1 MAKARKSIT
10 YRKFYDMVMT
20 KVKNDPDWDDS
31 MLEYI
36 SFRYGRHEGES
47 IGTHNFDVT
56 GEVLYGSNEGIVCRI
71 NMYIATGYYKHDSIT
86 LAVLKTLGASR
97 EDFMKMGRLA
107 AVFSYNAMQ
116 VAEEHINE
124 F

>member
-1 MAKARKSIT
+1 MARARKSIT
-10 YRKFYDMVMT
+10 YRKFYDMVMA

-36 SFRYGRHEGES
+36 AFRCNGHGDEP
-47 IGTHNFDVT
+47 IGTHHFDVT
-56 GEVLYGSNEGIVCRI
+56 GEVLYGGNEGIICRV
-71 NMYIATGYYKHDSIT
+71 NMYIATGYYKHDSMT
-86 LAVLKTLGASR
+86 LALFKTLETSR

-116 VAEEHINE
+116 VAEEHLNE